1 MSLRDASSALP
12 SVAHR
17 YRHLVE
23 ASGIRRDAAQEKA
36 VAALDR
42 LIGEISSSRLAAKS
56 SALGWLFAR
65 RQERKKPI
73 KGLYIHGGVGTG
85 KTMLMDMFFELVPS
99 RRKRRAHFNDFM
111 TDVHDRID
119 AHRKALKRG
128 EAKGDDPIP
137 PVAAAI
143 AEEARVLCFD
153 EFTVTDIADAMILS
167 RLFSALFSQ
176 GVVLIATSNVA
187 PHDLYRDGLNRQL
200 FLPFIDLL
208 EEHLQVLRLD
218 SGIDYRQEKLSRLPV
233 YLTPLGAET
242 DRRMDEAWKIAANGD
257 AEAPVDL
264 TVKGRIV
271 HVPRA
276 VRDVARFS
284 FADLCEKPHGARD
297 FLAMAARFHTIF
309 IDHIPVLEQ
318 AHRNEIKRFILLIDT
333 LYDRHAR
340 IVVSAEAAPEKLY
353 AGRRGTEAFEFE
365 RTASRLIE
373 MQSHEWLET
382 AKKRLESA
390 A

>member
-17 YRHLVE
+17 HRHLVE
-23 ASGIRRDAAQEKA
+23 TGEIRNDVAQEKA

-42 LIGEISSSRLAAKS
+42 LIGEIASSRLAAKS
-56 SALGWLFAR
+56 SALGWLFAK
-65 RQERKKPI
+65 RQDRKKPV

-111 TDVHDRID
+111 TDIHDRID

-137 PVAAAI
+137 PVATAI
-143 AEEARVLCFD
+143 SEEARVLCFD

-176 GVVLIATSNVA
+176 GVVLVATSNVA
-187 PHDLYRDGLNRQL
+187 PADLYRDGLNRQI

-208 EEHLQVLRLD
+208 EEHVQVLRLD

-233 YLTPLGAET
+233 YLTPLGAGT
-242 DRRMDEAWKIAANGD
+242 DRRMDEAWTIAANGD

-264 TVKGRIV
+264 TVKGRTV

-276 VRDVARFS
+276 VRDVARFT

-297 FLAMAARFHTIF
+297 FLAIAARFPTVF
-309 IDHIPVLEQ
+309 IDHIPVLAEAQ
-318 AHRNEIKRFILLIDT
+318 RNETKRFILLIDT

-340 IVVSAEAAPEKLY
+340 IVVSAEAEPEKLY
-353 AGRRGTEAFEFE
+353 TGKKGTEAFEFE
-365 RTASRLIE
+365 RTASRLVE

-382 AKKRLESA
+382 ARREA
-390 A
+390 DP

>member
-17 YRHLVE
+17 YRRLVE
-23 ASGIRRDAAQEKA
+23 AGDIRQDASQAKA

-56 SALGWLFAR
+56 SALGWLFAKR
-65 RQERKKPI
+65 EDRKRPMR
-73 KGLYIHGGVGTG
+73 GLYLHGGVGTG

-111 TDVHDRID
+111 ADVHDRID
-119 AHRKALKRG
+119 GHRKALKRG
-128 EAKGDDPIP
+128 EVKGDDPIP

-143 AEEARVLCFD
+143 AEAARVLCFD
-153 EFTVTDIADAMILS
+153 EFAVTDIADAMILS
-167 RLFSALFSQ
+167 RLFSALFAH
-176 GVVLIATSNVA
+176 GVVLVATSNVT
-187 PHDLYRDGLNRQL
+187 PRDLYRDGLNRQL

-208 EEHLQVLRLD
+208 EEHVQVLQLD
-218 SGIDYRQEKLSRLPV
+218 SGIDYRKEKLSRLPV

-242 DRRMDEAWKIAANGD
+242 DRRMDEAWRIAVNGGD
-257 AEAPVDL
+257 EVTVDL
-264 TVKGRIV
+264 TVKGRSV

-284 FADLCEKPHGARD
+284 FAELCEKPHGARD
-297 FLAMAARFHTIF
+297 FLAIAARFHTIF
-309 IDHIPVLEQ
+309 IDRIPVLEQ
-318 AHRNEIKRFILLIDT
+318 ARRNETKRFILLIDT

-340 IVVSAEAAPEKLY
+340 IVVSAEAPPEKLY
-353 AGRRGTEAFEFE
+353 AGRRGTEAFEFG
-365 RTASRLIE
+365 RTASRLVE
-373 MQSHEWLET
+373 MQTREWLE
-382 AKKRLESA
+382 ASPGDMEKA
-390 A
+390 V

>member
-1 MSLRDASSALP
+1 
-12 SVAHR
+12 
-17 YRHLVE
+17 
-23 ASGIRRDAAQEKA
+23 
-36 VAALDR
+36 
-42 LIGEISSSRLAAKS
+42 
-56 SALGWLFAR
+56 
-65 RQERKKPI
+65 
-73 KGLYIHGGVGTG
+73 
-85 KTMLMDMFFELVPS
+85 
-99 RRKRRAHFNDFM
+99 
-111 TDVHDRID
+111 
-119 AHRKALKRG
+119 
-128 EAKGDDPIP
+128 
-137 PVAAAI
+137 
-143 AEEARVLCFD
+143 
-153 EFTVTDIADAMILS
+153 
-167 RLFSALFSQ
+167 
-176 GVVLIATSNVA
+176 ATSNVA
-187 PHDLYRDGLNRQL
+187 PGDLYRDGLNRQL

-208 EEHLQVLRLD
+208 EEHVQVLLLD
-218 SGIDYRQEKLSRLPV
+218 SGVDYRQEKLSRLPV

-284 FADLCEKPHGARD
+284 FADLCEEPHGARD

>member
-23 ASGIRRDAAQEKA
+23 TGGIRNDAGQEKA

-42 LIGEISSSRLAAKS
+42 LIGEIASSRLAAKS
-56 SALGWLFAR
+56 SALGWLFAK
-65 RQERKKPI
+65 RQDRKKPV

-111 TDVHDRID
+111 TDIHDRID

-137 PVAAAI
+137 PVASAI

-167 RLFSALFSQ
+167 RLFSALFAQ
-176 GVVLIATSNVA
+176 GVVLVATSNVA
-187 PHDLYRDGLNRQL
+187 PADLYRDGLNRQL

-208 EEHLQVLRLD
+208 EEHVQVLRLD
-218 SGIDYRQEKLSRLPV
+218 SGVDYRQEKLNRLPV

-257 AEAPVDL
+257 AETPVDL
-264 TVKGRIV
+264 TVKGRTV
-271 HVPRA
+271 HVPRV

-284 FADLCEKPHGARD
+284 FADLCETPHGARD
-297 FLAMAARFHTIF
+297 FLAIAARFHTIF
-309 IDHIPVLEQ
+309 IDHVPVLEQ
-318 AHRNEIKRFILLIDT
+318 ARRNETKRFILLIDT

-340 IVVSAEAAPEKLY
+340 IVVSAEAEPEKLY
-353 AGRRGTEAFEFE
+353 AGKRGTEAFEFE
-365 RTASRLIE
+365 RTASRLVE

-382 AKKRLESA
+382 ARKHVHEA
-390 A
+390 G

>member
-23 ASGIRRDAAQEKA
+23 TSGIRRDAAQEKA

-176 GVVLIATSNVA
+176 GVVLVATSNVA

-208 EEHLQVLRLD
+208 DEHLQVLRLD